1 MGAVTHATTL
11 TAFRSETSPVGA
23 RRVRV
28 ALHGER
34 LRELRP
40 GLNLRIY
47 SDLASVEGEWRSFER
62 IADCTAFQTFDWLAA
77 WQRHVG
83 ARQGVRPVI
92 AIGRYSDGDI
102 AFLLPLCVVP
112 QRLTRRLS
120 WLGQELCDYNAPLLA
135 RDFSKRVTPERFLA
149 AWQELQA
156 QIQCEPSL
164 RHDWIEFEKM
174 PQTIGG
180 QTNPFTYLEVTP
192 NPSGAHLTRL
202 GDDWEK
208 FYNAKRSSAT
218 RRRDRTKRRHMSQY
232 GEVRFTTAT
241 DTEDARRT
249 LETLMDQKSRSLTR
263 KGIPDIFAPPGHREF
278 YLDLVSNPKTRHLVH
293 VSRVDIGTDCAA
305 ANFGIVFGD
314 CYYHVLA
321 SIVDAEVA
329 RYGPGVLHLREL
341 MARAIKLGL
350 KRFDFTVG
358 DEPYKQE
365 WSDVDLKLFDY
376 AATVTWRGVPARW
389 LWSVRRRI
397 KRFIKQTPVLWKLTS
412 HVRSAIGSLS
422 SLNRARSADPK
433 PDISPVSAA
442 PTAVACVMG
451 DMDLLRPLALAGI
464 PCAVVS
470 RSGVPSLYSRYAQSR
485 LVWDDYSSNAE
496 SLVASLIGFAKAQPE
511 PPVLFYEED
520 GQVLLVSRFRE
531 RLAQAFRFVVAD
543 ATLIEDLLD
552 KARFQELAERH
563 GLPVPAARRF
573 DPAVLEPTELG
584 LRFPLIIK
592 PLTRLDRWNDR
603 FGLRKAVCAENI
615 EVLRSLWPELRDC
628 GLELLAQEFIPGAE
642 SRIESYH
649 CYVDHRGRVAGE
661 FTGRK
666 IRTYPLSHGHT
677 TALTITEA
685 GDVRALGRNIVE
697 RLALTGV
704 AKLDFKRDPQGNL
717 RLLEINPRFNL
728 WHHPG
733 AIAGANIPALVYADL
748 AGRPRPPAKRV
759 KAGVRW
765 CRAWQDFP
773 AARAGGLPLTAWTPW
788 FIGCEAKS
796 TLSWD
801 DPLPFLRSI
810 LHRLAGDRLAPEE
823 TGTWR
828 ERNRSAS

>member
-34 LRELRP
+34 LRELPP

-47 SDLASVEGEWRSFER
+47 SDLATVEGEWRSFER

-135 RDFSKRVTPERFLA
+135 RDFSERVTPERFLA

-341 MARAIKLGL
+341 MAHAIKLGL

-412 HVRSAIGSLS
+412 HARSAIGSLS
-422 SLNRARSADPK
+422 SLNPSA
-433 PDISPVSAA
+433 IR
-442 PTAVACVMG
+442 
-451 DMDLLRPLALAGI
+451 RPQAGHFAGI
-464 PCAVVS
+464 RRTHRCCVC
-470 RSGVPSLYSRYAQSR
+470 
-485 LVWDDYSSNAE
+485 
-496 SLVASLIGFAKAQPE
+496 
-511 PPVLFYEED
+511 
-520 GQVLLVSRFRE
+520 
-531 RLAQAFRFVVAD
+531 
-543 ATLIEDLLD
+543 
-552 KARFQELAERH
+552 H
-563 GLPVPAARRF
+563 G
-573 DPAVLEPTELG
+573 
-584 LRFPLIIK
+584 
-592 PLTRLDRWNDR
+592 
-603 FGLRKAVCAENI
+603 
-615 EVLRSLWPELRDC
+615 
-628 GLELLAQEFIPGAE
+628 
-642 SRIESYH
+642 
-649 CYVDHRGRVAGE
+649 
-661 FTGRK
+661 
-666 IRTYPLSHGHT
+666 
-677 TALTITEA
+677 
-685 GDVRALGRNIVE
+685 
-697 RLALTGV
+697 
-704 AKLDFKRDPQGNL
+704 
-717 RLLEINPRFNL
+717 
-728 WHHPG
+728 
-733 AIAGANIPALVYADL
+733 
-748 AGRPRPPAKRV
+748 
-759 KAGVRW
+759 
-765 CRAWQDFP
+765 
-773 AARAGGLPLTAWTPW
+773 
-788 FIGCEAKS
+788 
-796 TLSWD
+796 
-801 DPLPFLRSI
+801 
-810 LHRLAGDRLAPEE
+810 
-823 TGTWR
+823 
-828 ERNRSAS
+828 